1 VKKMQTA
8 KEFEMQINQAESD
21 KEVRLNG
28 KVYWE
33 VKTGNTFTIGRN
45 CMKGVISISRSGVVI
60 DGSNA
65 EIEAEIEDS
74 TGSDWG
80 LFFIQPSARNV
91 TLKNFTLR
99 IRLHNPEHSTRIFSA
114 IYNTAFGLKIE
125 NCSIEIYSDKQINLS
140 GIYNNGNLDTH
151 METRADNLVISNSF
165 VKVECLAEEYPK
177 ESTVYG
183 FYNNLANSVSMQ
195 NTYIYA
201 INRGDGNRQKAVGVY
216 TNGRFGR
223 FVGNNIKA
231 NGTHNTGKQKEQA
244 HVFGFI
250 NEGLYSII
258 TSNNIVGEWAGK
270 CVGLETN
277 GEYTKVASNKILSTH
292 TICGRSI
299 ISNGNNTSIEGN
311 IITST
316 SRNARLI
323 QHNAESCIITGNLM
337 EVLMAKE
344 ECRSGCGIYAVGDRT
359 RGNLIKEN
367 IVRNVRNCGIF
378 ISPDAGLVKDNV
390 VWSYEDTIKE
400 AESENR
406 RLAEKLDERNIKS
419 IYE

>member
-1 VKKMQTA
+1 MQTA

-231 NGTHNTGKQKEQA
+231 NGTHNIGKQKEQA

>member
-1 VKKMQTA
+1 MQTA

-183 FYNNLANSVSMQ
+183 FYNNLAKSVSMQ

-231 NGTHNTGKQKEQA
+231 NGTHNIGKQKEQA

>member
-1 VKKMQTA
+1 MQTA

>member
-1 VKKMQTA
+1 MQTA

-231 NGTHNTGKQKEQA
+231 NGTHNRRFAVNVRGYVS
-244 HVFGFI
+244 HCYFRRGFRRRSFYFFSVI
-250 NEGLYSII
+250 SALAGTYVGLYSH
-258 TSNNIVGEWAGK
+258 S
-270 CVGLETN
+270 
-277 GEYTKVASNKILSTH
+277 
-292 TICGRSI
+292 CGFFF
-299 ISNGNNTSIEGN
+299 
-311 IITST
+311 
-316 SRNARLI
+316 SR
-323 QHNAESCIITGNLM
+323 
-337 EVLMAKE
+337 
-344 ECRSGCGIYAVGDRT
+344 
-359 RGNLIKEN
+359 
-367 IVRNVRNCGIF
+367 F
-378 ISPDAGLVKDNV
+378 
-390 VWSYEDTIKE
+390 DTQSLCMPI
-400 AESENR
+400 
-406 RLAEKLDERNIKS
+406 
-419 IYE
+419 

>member
-1 VKKMQTA
+1 MQTA

-231 NGTHNTGKQKEQA
+231 NGTHNIGKQKEQA

-378 ISPDAGLVKDNV
+378 ISSDAGLVKDNV

>member
-1 VKKMQTA
+1 MQTA

-231 NGTHNTGKQKEQA
+231 NGTHNIGKQKEQA

-299 ISNGNNTSIEGN
+299 ISN
-311 IITST
+311 
-316 SRNARLI
+316 
-323 QHNAESCIITGNLM
+323 GNLM

-406 RLAEKLDERNIKS
+406 RLAETLDERNIKS

>member
-1 VKKMQTA
+1 MQTA

-231 NGTHNTGKQKEQA
+231 NGTHNIGKQKEQA

-250 NEGLYSII
+250 NEGLYPSPSSQYPSEYDFGFVPCG
-258 TSNNIVGEWAGK
+258 TAA
-270 CVGLETN
+270 N
-277 GEYTKVASNKILSTH
+277 GGYKGRKSFSGALLS
-292 TICGRSI
+292 S
-299 ISNGNNTSIEGN
+299 
-311 IITST
+311 
-316 SRNARLI
+316 
-323 QHNAESCIITGNLM
+323 
-337 EVLMAKE
+337 
-344 ECRSGCGIYAVGDRT
+344 CGIQRRGDEYC
-359 RGNLIKEN
+359 LE
-367 IVRNVRNCGIF
+367 
-378 ISPDAGLVKDNV
+378 
-390 VWSYEDTIKE
+390 
-400 AESENR
+400 
-406 RLAEKLDERNIKS
+406 
-419 IYE
+419 IYIQ